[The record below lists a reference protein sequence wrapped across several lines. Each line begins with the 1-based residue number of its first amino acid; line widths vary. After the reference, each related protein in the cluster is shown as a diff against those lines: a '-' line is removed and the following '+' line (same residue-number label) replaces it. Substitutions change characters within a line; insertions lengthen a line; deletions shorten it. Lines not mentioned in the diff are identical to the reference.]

1 MKILEERIK
10 KDGKLIDGNILLVDS
25 FLNHQMDP
33 FLFLEMGLELK
44 RLFKNEKI
52 TKILTI
58 ESSGIGISCIAALTF
73 GVSVLSAKK
82 NKAKNL
88 RDCYVT
94 QVASFTRGGVYDVFV
109 SKDYLNPTDRVLI
122 IDDFL
127 AEGNALLGLADI
139 VKQAGATLVGAGIAI
154 EKAFQAGGDRVR
166 NMGIRVESLAI
177 IESMDKDKV
186 TFKD

>member
-1 MKILEERIK
+1 MRVLEDRIK
-10 KDGKLIDGNILLVDS
+10 KEGKLIEGKILLVDS

-44 RLFKNEKI
+44 RRFAEEKI

-58 ESSGIGISCIAALTF
+58 ESSGIGISCVAALVF
-73 GVSVLSAKK
+73 GVPVVSAKK

-94 QVASFTRGGVYDVFV
+94 QVASYTRGGVYDIFV
-109 SKDYLNPTDRVLI
+109 CKDYITPDDNVLI

-127 AEGNALLGLADI
+127 AEGNALIGLANI
-139 VKQAGATLVGAGIAI
+139 VNQAGATLAGAGIAI
-154 EKAFQAGGDRVR
+154 EKGFQAGGGRVR
-166 NMGIRVESLAI
+166 DLGIRVEALAL
-177 IESMDKDKV
+177 IESMDENGII
-186 TFKD
+186 FK